1 LGFTWNTE
9 SACWRIDAMQLL
21 ERVQIPEL
29 SAITIDDILA
39 LEPGTSARLEIS
51 DGEVLV
57 YNSYAIK
64 DKLRALEFR
73 FDSERRAWVRSV
85 FEVKRLLELE
95 DHADITLDKILAHS
109 ESMVQVTFAVQP
121 VSVPSFCILLTRTCC
136 IGGVGNLSSRQRG
149 NLSSRQRG
157 AVDSKKMGLS

>member
-1 LGFTWNTE
+1 MRSDTIRHWPFDCMLFQHSYAAFE
-9 SACWRIDAMQLL
+9 SITACVLCC
-21 ERVQIPEL
+21 E
-29 SAITIDDILA
+29 
-39 LEPGTSARLEIS
+39 EPCSVVECLCEQ
-51 DGEVLV
+51 VLI

-136 IGGVGNLSSRQRG
+136 LGGVGNLSSRQRG
-149 NLSSRQRG
+149 VV
-157 AVDSKKMGLS
+157 VDSKQMGLR